1 MSEKTVGLLSC
12 LLSVALIYSL
22 RDVPANPRLF
32 PLALLILLG
41 TTGIALFLRKK
52 PGGGFALGKSFLSL
66 LYYGLFI
73 AYIFLVPVIG
83 FPASTAIFLA
93 IAIAALKYR
102 RPFYVTVAIAVATA
116 FCLQYF
122 FSGFFGLP
130 LP

>member
-1 MSEKTVGLLSC
+1 MSEKTLGLLSC
-12 LLSVALIYSL
+12 FLSVVLIYSL

-32 PLALLILLG
+32 PVALLILLG
-41 TTGIALFLRKK
+41 ASGIALFLRKK
-52 PGGGFALGKSFLSL
+52 AGGGFVLGKSLFTL
-66 LYYGLFI
+66 LHYGLFVV
-73 AYIFLVPVIG
+73 YIFLVPFLG
-83 FPASTAIFLA
+83 FPVSTAIFLA

-102 RPFYVTVAIAVATA
+102 RPLYVTGAIAVATA